1 MPLPVPPLQLTQGQM
16 AWALCYGRTPDQR
29 TRNTLRYLR
38 QLGIPLASAAALG
51 SGNRVLY
58 NFFDLVETGL
68 GLTGL
73 GLGFRPKDIADVL
86 VVSRYE
92 LRKVYST
99 SWSEL
104 SEAAM
109 SASWVKSRGRMTA
122 LMEDEL
128 YVRLHERW
136 RERAASF
143 DFVDARTVSPNLP
156 LLEPIEQFNDGPPRR
171 VLPLKRLTLQWVAW
185 ALEAPDIRPG
195 RR

>member
-38 QLGIPLASAAALG
+38 QLGIPLASAAASG

-86 VVSRYE
+86 VVSRDE
-92 LRKVYST
+92 LRKVYAT
-99 SWSEL
+99 AWSEL

>member
-86 VVSRYE
+86 VVSRDE
-92 LRKVYST
+92 LRKVYAT
-99 SWSEL
+99 AWSEL